1 MFDFGWQ
8 EAERAQETATDA
20 KRSTVHLADQVRAL
34 SKRLD
39 EQAIVL
45 QALARLLAD
54 KLGLT
59 DADVMDYVRQAHADR
74 AAGEARTCTTCGNKL
89 PPRKA
94 KCIYCGADQPPGKVD
109 DVV

>member
-8 EAERAQETATDA
+8 EAERAQETAGDA
-20 KRSTVHLADQVRAL
+20 RRSAAHLADQVRAL
-34 SKRLD
+34 TRRLD
-39 EQAIVL
+39 EQAAVL

-59 DADVMDYVRQAHADR
+59 DAEVMDYVRRAQADR
-74 AAGEARTCTTCGNKL
+74 TTGGSRTCTACGNKV

-94 KCIYCGADQPPGKVD
+94 RCIYCGADQPPEKVD
-109 DVV
+109 DMV